1 MTSDYQPA
9 DISPSVN
16 CDWEG
21 CSKAMQHV
29 VLKWNVLC
37 RSVSQLLYSSASP
50 NSDPGWFVSAFS
62 FWELHLEVK
71 YEGMERWLFTLFY
84 ISSTMMLILDI
95 EGNCSRRRGK
105 GAKLSRSCN
114 SPERLAWEWPGSQGS
129 NVLNLTRNSTDFW
142 AFAILN
148 CDVCFIGPLGS
159 SVSHMPLLKN
169 QWCF

>member
-9 DISPSVN
+9 EEISAHLWIVTEKDVKQCN
-16 CDWEG
+16 MLC
-21 CSKAMQHV
+21 
-29 VLKWNVLC
+29 WNEMFYAAPFLNF
-37 RSVSQLLYSSASP
+37 YIASL

-105 GAKLSRSCN
+105 GAKISRSCN
-114 SPERLAWEWPGSQGS
+114 SPERLARQGS

-148 CDVCFIGPLGS
+148 CDVCFIGSLGS
-159 SVSHMPLLKN
+159 SVSHVPVLKN